1 VGRAVPIFRWLP
13 TYKLGNLRGDLLA
26 GLIVGALL
34 IPQSLGYA
42 RIAGV
47 PVQIGLYAVPL
58 ALVAYA
64 VFGSSKQLIVGPA
77 STVAIVSGSIVAD
90 ITRGDPQDAVKV
102 TAALAI
108 ATGLV
113 LLLCGL
119 LRIGWVAEFLSKPI
133 VTGFVFGLTVTIV
146 VGELPVLIGVPKPP
160 GDVMGV
166 IVRTFQELDEAD
178 LATALVGGAALLLLF
193 GGARLAP
200 RVPWGLIT
208 LVLGVIV
215 SEVLDLANE
224 GVATVGEVPQGLPPF
239 GLPLIPRHDYAAVA
253 FAGVSLALV
262 AVAEGLAA
270 ARLFAEQEGYRVET
284 ERELIGVGASN
295 IAAGLSSGM
304 TVAGSLSKT
313 ATADRAGATSQVTG
327 LVSALLVVIV
337 LLRFTWF
344 FTDLPRAVLGA
355 IVIHA
360 VWGLMDV
367 AAMRRYL
374 RVRRADFV
382 AASICALAVVFLGPL
397 PGLGI
402 AIGVSLLAIIYRA
415 SRPRLEVLGKIHGE
429 KAAWGRV
436 RGHADRHPVD
446 GVLVVR
452 LEVPLFWAN
461 AIAIEDWLLAEV
473 DRHADTRA
481 LVLDLEA
488 TTALDTTTVDVMTH
502 LLRELQRRRVQ
513 LYLARV
519 LRSARGVLERSG
531 FMDLLGEG
539 RSWHSISQCVRAA
552 RVQTGLKHEADLV
565 EANLPVSDE
574 AWADDVGDAVEED
587 QVDQHGTEQHGTEQH
602 EAEQQASEQHEAE
615 QHADKRVAEPNA
627 NKRAAEQ

>member
-1 VGRAVPIFRWLP
+1 LAWVGRALPIVRWLP
-13 TYKLGNLRGDLLA
+13 TYRRSSLRGDLLA
-26 GLIVGALL
+26 GLAVAALL
-34 IPQSLGYA
+34 IPQALGYA

-64 VFGSSKQLIVGPA
+64 VLGSSTQLIVGPA

-90 ITRGDPQDAVKV
+90 ITRGDPQDAIKV

-108 ATGLV
+108 ATGVV

-133 VTGFVFGLTVTIV
+133 VTGFVFGLTLTIV

-160 GDVMGV
+160 GDVIGV
-166 IVRTFQELDEAD
+166 IIRTFQELDEAD

-224 GVATVGEVPQGLPPF
+224 GVATVGEVPEGLPPLS
-239 GLPLIPRHDYAAVA
+239 LPLIPRHDYAAVT
-253 FAGVSLALV
+253 FAGISLALI

-270 ARLFAEQEGYRVET
+270 ARLFAEQKGYRVET

-304 TVAGSLSKT
+304 AVTGSLSKT

-327 LVSALLVVIV
+327 LVSAVLVVIV

-344 FTDLPRAVLGA
+344 FTDLPRAVLSA
-355 IVIHA
+355 IVVAA
-360 VWGLMDV
+360 VWSLIDV
-367 AAMRRYL
+367 AGMRRYA

-382 AASICALAVVFLGPL
+382 VASICALAVVFFGPL

-402 AIGVSLLAIIYRA
+402 AIGISLLAIIYRA
-415 SRPRLEVLGKIHGE
+415 SRPRLEVLGKIPRE

-436 RGHADRHPVD
+436 RGHSDRHPVD

-452 LEVPLFWAN
+452 IEVPLFWAN

-473 DRHADTRA
+473 DRHPDTRA

-502 LLRELQRRRVQ
+502 LLHELRRRQVQ

-539 RSWHSISQCVRAA
+539 RSWHSISQCVREA
-552 RVQTGLKHEADLV
+552 RVQTGLKAHGERAERGPPTSDRPAPVADAAPP
-565 EANLPVSDE
+565 ESDLPEHDE

-587 QVDQHGTEQHGTEQH
+587 ETEGDTANDDANNVED
-602 EAEQQASEQHEAE
+602 AS
-615 QHADKRVAEPNA
+615 KRVAE
-627 NKRAAEQ
+627 Q

>member
-1 VGRAVPIFRWLP
+1 
-13 TYKLGNLRGDLLA
+13 
-26 GLIVGALL
+26 
-34 IPQSLGYA
+34 
-42 RIAGV
+42 
-47 PVQIGLYAVPL
+47 VPL

-64 VFGSSKQLIVGPA
+64 VLGSSKQLIVGPA

-90 ITRGDPQDAVKV
+90 ITRGDPQDAVRV

-119 LRIGWVAEFLSKPI
+119 LRVGWVAEFLSKPI

-160 GDVMGV
+160 GDVIGV

-178 LATALVGGAALLLLF
+178 LATALVGGAALLVLF

-215 SEVLDLANE
+215 SELLDLANE
-224 GVATVGEVPQGLPPF
+224 GVATVGEVPAGLPPL
-239 GLPLIPRHDYAAVA
+239 GLPLIPRDDYAAVA
-253 FAGVSLALV
+253 FAGFSLALV

-304 TVAGSLSKT
+304 AVAGSLSKT

-327 LVSALLVVIV
+327 LVSAVLVVIV

-355 IVIHA
+355 IVVAA

-367 AAMRRYL
+367 AGMRRYA
-374 RVRRADFV
+374 RIRRADFV
-382 AASICALAVVFLGPL
+382 AASICALAVVFFGPL

-415 SRPRLEVLGKIHGE
+415 SRPRLEVLGKIRDE

-436 RGHADRHPVD
+436 RGHADRRPVD

-461 AIAIEDWLLAEV
+461 AIAIEDWLLAQV
-473 DRHADTRA
+473 DRHPDTRA

-502 LLRELQRRRVQ
+502 LLHELQRRQVQ

-531 FMDLLGEG
+531 YMDLLGAG
-539 RSWHSISQCVRAA
+539 RSWHSISQCVREA
-552 RVQTGLKHEADLV
+552 RVQTGLKATDGPGQQASQTSNRPSSVADAGHS
-565 EANLPVSDE
+565 ESDLPEHDE
-574 AWADDVGDAVEED
+574 AWADDVGDAAEED
-587 QVDQHGTEQHGTEQH
+587 ENEGDTVNENVTD
-602 EAEQQASEQHEAE
+602 
-615 QHADKRVAEPNA
+615 DNA
-627 NKRAAEQ
+627 NKRVTEQ

>member
-1 VGRAVPIFRWLP
+1 
-13 TYKLGNLRGDLLA
+13 
-26 GLIVGALL
+26 
-34 IPQSLGYA
+34 
-42 RIAGV
+42 
-47 PVQIGLYAVPL
+47 
-58 ALVAYA
+58 
-64 VFGSSKQLIVGPA
+64 
-77 STVAIVSGSIVAD
+77 
-90 ITRGDPQDAVKV
+90 
-102 TAALAI
+102 
-108 ATGLV
+108 
-113 LLLCGL
+113 
-119 LRIGWVAEFLSKPI
+119 
-133 VTGFVFGLTVTIV
+133 
-146 VGELPVLIGVPKPP
+146 
-160 GDVMGV
+160 
-166 IVRTFQELDEAD
+166 
-178 LATALVGGAALLLLF
+178 
-193 GGARLAP
+193 
-200 RVPWGLIT
+200 
-208 LVLGVIV
+208 
-215 SEVLDLANE
+215 
-224 GVATVGEVPQGLPPF
+224 
-239 GLPLIPRHDYAAVA
+239 
-253 FAGVSLALV
+253 
-262 AVAEGLAA
+262 
-270 ARLFAEQEGYRVET
+270 
-284 ERELIGVGASN
+284 
-295 IAAGLSSGM
+295 
-304 TVAGSLSKT
+304 
-313 ATADRAGATSQVTG
+313 
-327 LVSALLVVIV
+327 
-337 LLRFTWF
+337 
-344 FTDLPRAVLGA
+344 
-355 IVIHA
+355 
-360 VWGLMDV
+360 
-367 AAMRRYL
+367 MRRYL